1 MVSLK
6 DNSDGDKIS
15 VKIIVS
21 NDVKSIQT
29 SQAIRNEV
37 FVQEQGIPLHLDLDG
52 LDSHSYHALAYIDGV
67 VVGVARLALVED
79 NNAIMARVAIKKGC
93 RGRGIASKLIESI
106 IVKAELLRINS
117 IEIHAH
123 EYLKEYYE
131 GFGFQ
136 YIKQVERVGEHQL
149 IQMCLTQPQG

>member
-1 MVSLK
+1 
-6 DNSDGDKIS
+6 
-15 VKIIVS
+15 VKIVVS
-21 NDVKSIQT
+21 NDVESIQI

-52 LDSHSYHALAYIDGV
+52 LDCKSYHALAYVDDV
-67 VVGVARLALVED
+67 AVGVARLALTEGSP
-79 NNAIMARVAIKKGC
+79 AIMARVAIKKDS
-93 RGRGIASKLIESI
+93 RGQGIASKLIESI
-106 IVKAELLRINS
+106 IVKAGQLSINC

-136 YIKQVERVGEHQL
+136 YIKQVEKVGEHQL
-149 IQMCLTQPQG
+149 IQMCLTQPKG